1 MFRKKISKFIVC
13 TFLLILLST
22 ITSKAALFGGCD
34 QKFMDN
40 QNDVFYLKIQ
50 LQRDLAS
57 NLPWVATALKGGF
70 EECRK
75 FFRADERLVIKEMEG
90 GGAGWSS
97 YSDLAKTNIS
107 KSEFCSWDGPFSKY
121 GLGEA
126 ALRYCDV
133 GKSFLANKSK
143 YEICKSALN
152 ENNNDWV
159 TTNDY
164 AGDDASMYV
173 QEALIRGLNVNECM
187 QVIVKKEGAIKKS
200 SSVSIERKLDQLK
213 NLLDEG
219 LISQRQYNE
228 KTDEIL
234 SNF

>member
-1 MFRKKISKFIVC
+1 MLQRKISKIIVC
-13 TFLLILLST
+13 IFFLILLST

-34 QKFMDN
+34 KKFMDN

-75 FFRADERLVIKEMEG
+75 FFRADERKIIKEMEG
-90 GGAGWSS
+90 GGGGWSS

-107 KSEFCSWDGPFSKY
+107 KSEFCSWDGPFSRY

-126 ALRYCDV
+126 ARRYCDASN
-133 GKSFLANKSK
+133 SFLSSKSK

-152 ENNNDWV
+152 EDNNDWV

-173 QEALIRGLNVNECM
+173 QEAIIRGLNVNECI
-187 QVIVKKEGAIKKS
+187 QAIVKEEGAVKKS

-213 NLLDEG
+213 SLLDEG
-219 LISQRQYNE
+219 LISQEQYNK

-234 SNF
+234 SDF